1 MEINSTETSLPILL
15 TAISNPTRIKILEV
29 CSDWKNIKD
38 ISLIIKLSLPSI
50 HIHVAKL
57 VEADLLEAKKNGRR
71 VKIYK
76 RKYQEV
82 RIRFTNTDNKTHS

>member
-1 MEINSTETSLPILL
+1 MKISSDETSLPILL
-15 TAISNPTRIKILEV
+15 SAISNPTRIKILEA
-29 CSDWKNIKD
+29 CNDWKNIKD
-38 ISLIIKLSLPSI
+38 ISTIIKLSLPSI

-76 RKYQEV
+76 RKYKEV
-82 RIRFTNTDNKTHS
+82 CIRFTNPDDKTRS